1 MRFYIQTF
9 LKDLRIASS
18 YRLQFVFSI
27 FSIFL
32 SLFFIFIFSSLFEGT
47 DNLLMDKYGGSY
59 FHFLFFGFITAEIT
73 FLFLNTMP
81 TKVREYQ
88 MTGIFEELIM
98 CGKREIEVIFSS
110 LLYPAIF
117 QIFRLFC
124 YLFALKISG
133 INLLFLENLGFET
146 ILAFILFAVSLIGIS
161 LISTAVTITYK
172 SPSIIN
178 RLYLSATSI
187 LSGVAFPVELLPKY
201 LIFIG
206 EIFPTTQFLKILR
219 NDSLNNSEE
228 IFLSIESLYLMA
240 IFSLILLVF
249 GIFSLKKSISIAKQN
264 GTLLLY

>member
-1 MRFYIQTF
+1 MRFYVQTF
-9 LKDLRIASS
+9 LKDLRIATS

-32 SLFFIFIFSSLFEGT
+32 SLFFIFIFSSLFEST

-117 QIFRLFC
+117 QIFRLLC

-146 ILAFILFAVSLIGIS
+146 ILAFILFAVS